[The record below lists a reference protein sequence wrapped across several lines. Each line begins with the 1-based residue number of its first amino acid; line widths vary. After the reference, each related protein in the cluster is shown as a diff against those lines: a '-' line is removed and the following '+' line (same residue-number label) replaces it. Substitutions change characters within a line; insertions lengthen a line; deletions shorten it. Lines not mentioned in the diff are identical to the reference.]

1 MEYSPPPFF
10 KQGPSARARLLF
22 FAVLAITLLV
32 ADARFNALVTVRRA
46 IGTLLYPLERL
57 ALVPGQAYDSV
68 AAFFASQHALQAQND
83 RLAAANTGLA
93 STSLITQ
100 QVLLENA
107 ELRRLIGMRDRQTVA
122 SVAAEL
128 LHDAR
133 DPSSHKIIVDRG
145 SSDGISAGSPVID
158 DAGVIGQVTRV
169 FPYITEVTLLT
180 DKNQAIPVQNLRS
193 GARGVAYGG
202 ASGGLLELR
211 FMATNAD
218 VKSGDELVTSGIDG
232 VYPAGLPVAR
242 VVGVEK
248 NSADAFARIT
258 CVPIGGTDRNRHVL
272 VLLVDKPMPPAP
284 PPEAVYEQHRNRKL
298 AP

>member
-32 ADARFNALVTVRRA
+32 ADARFNALVAVRKA
-46 IGTLLYPLERL
+46 IGTLLYPLERI
-57 ALVPGQAYDSV
+57 ALLPEEGYDAIES
-68 AAFFASQHALQAQND
+68 FFASQHTLQQKND
-83 RLAAANTGLA
+83 RLAEANTDLA
-93 STSLITQ
+93 STSLVTQ
-100 QVLLENA
+100 QVMSENA
-107 ELRRLIGMRDRQTVA
+107 ELRRLIGMRDRQSVA
-122 SVAAEL
+122 SVGAEL
-128 LHDAR
+128 LHEAR

-145 SSDGISAGSPVID
+145 SSDGITAGSPVID

-202 ASGGLLELR
+202 AGAGLLELR
-211 FMATNAD
+211 FMASNAD

-258 CVPIGGTDRNRHVL
+258 CAPIGGTNRNRHVL
-272 VLLVDKPMPPAP
+272 VLLMDKAMPPAP
-284 PPEAVYEQHRNRKL
+284 PPEPVYEQRRNRRL